1 MEEIS
6 KDILERAKDGDLRAF
21 HEIYKSSSGFVYSL
35 AMRMIQNTTD
45 AEEVTQ
51 DVFVKIYKSLKQYEG
66 RSSFKTWI
74 YRITMNTVI
83 NFCKKRSSDQKKKNE
98 LLAEK
103 QDVHSENQA
112 KKNLMQ
118 ETTEQALKEI
128 LVCLNEDQRAC
139 ILLREI
145 EGLDYQQIADTL
157 KINLNTV
164 RSRLKRARETMIIFA
179 RQKGV
184 QNEMR
189 PI

>member
-6 KDILERAKDGDLRAF
+6 KDVLDRAKDGDLRAF

-51 DVFVKIYKSLKQYEG
+51 DVFVKIHKSLKQYEG

-83 NFCKKRSSDQKKKNE
+83 NFCKKRSADQKKKNA
-98 LLAEK
+98 LLAEG
-103 QDVHSENQA
+103 QDVYSENEA
-112 KKNLMQ
+112 KKNLSQ
-118 ETTEQALKEI
+118 QTAEETLKEI
-128 LVCLNEDQRAC
+128 LIALNEDQRAC

-164 RSRLKRARETMIIFA
+164 RSRLKRARETMIVLA
-179 RQKGV
+179 RQKGA